1 MPKVYIIIL
10 NWNGWQDTIECLES
24 VFRLEFRDF
33 AVLVCDNASED
44 DSLAHIAAWAKGELA
59 ARCGNRDLASHT
71 NPPVRK
77 PIPFLQVNPA
87 DELSSAPRQ
96 ERLFLIQTGTN
107 SGFAAGNNV
116 GLRLALSNPNFE
128 YAWLLN
134 NDTVVHPKALT
145 SMVDRMDADADAGIC
160 GSKLLYY
167 NNPSLIQALGGS
179 IYNRWTSRGGHLGAG
194 LNHQNT
200 PSREWV
206 ESRMKYVVG
215 ASMLVRRK
223 FLLEV
228 GLMNESYFLYYEEI
242 DWATRARG
250 KYSLAYAPESVVFHK
265 EGASIGYSACK
276 TKRSEL
282 SEYHSSRNS
291 IRFTRLYFPLAV
303 PSVVMTLIGRSI
315 FRYTAGLKM
324 NAKAVLRGVRD
335 ALTNTM

>member
-1 MPKVYIIIL
+1 MPTVYIIIL

-24 VFRLEFRDF
+24 VFRLEFHDF

-44 DSLAHIAAWAKGELA
+44 DSLGHIAAWARGELA
-59 ARCGNRDLASHT
+59 AGWDNPDLARHT
-71 NPPVRK
+71 TPPVRK
-77 PIPFLQVNPA
+77 PIPFVQVNPT
-87 DELSSAPRQ
+87 DQLSIALHH
-96 ERLFLIQTGTN
+96 ERLFLVQAGSN

-116 GLRLALSNPNFE
+116 GLRLALSDPNFE

-145 SMVDRMDADADAGIC
+145 AMVERMEARADAGIC

-167 NNPSLIQALGGS
+167 DNPVLIQALGGS
-179 IYNRWTSRGGHLGAG
+179 VYNLWTSRGGHLGAG
-194 LNHQNT
+194 LKNQNT
-200 PSREWV
+200 PSHEWV

-223 FLLEV
+223 FLLDV

-265 EGASIGYSACK
+265 EGASIGHSACK

-282 SEYHSSRNS
+282 SEYHSSRNG
-291 IRFTRLYFPLAV
+291 IRFTRLYFPLAI
-303 PSVVMTLIGRSI
+303 PSVLITLIGRSI
-315 FRYTAGLKM
+315 FRYTSGFKM
-324 NAKAVLRGVRD
+324 NARAVLRGVRD
-335 ALTNTM
+335 ALINTM